1 MIQIDDDVIRLIIKE
16 GNVVLVGSVDKDG
29 NPNISPRFVLGIPG
43 NEKLLFADVFINKTS
58 VNVKAWPKAT
68 IAILDKNTLGG
79 FQLKGDVD
87 EVNDP
92 ALISQATAKLK
103 EFGLNATPRRVW
115 TLTVMEVYSLKPN
128 EKSKVPLYS
137 AYG

>member
-1 MIQIDDDVIRLIIKE
+1 MVQIDDDVIRLIIKE

-29 NPNISPRFVLGIPG
+29 NPNISPRFVLSILG
-43 NEKLLFADVFINKTS
+43 NEKLLFADVFLNKTS
-58 VNVKAWPKAT
+58 ANVKAWPKAT

-79 FQLKGDVD
+79 FQLKGDVN

-103 EFGLNATPRRVW
+103 ELGLNAKPRRVW
-115 TLTVMEVYSLKPN
+115 TLTAMEVYSLKPN
-128 EKSKVPLYS
+128 EKSKIPLYS